1 MEKLEILKEQLA
13 HYASEGLTLAFSGG
27 TDSSLLLALAAQTG
41 YPVRAVLFHSQLM
54 PLRDADIAGRVAA
67 ECGVPLDTL
76 EIDVTT
82 SREVMRND
90 PRRCYFCKRAI
101 FRRLRA
107 WSAERGL
114 PHLADGTNA
123 DDLKV
128 YRPGLQA
135 LRELGVHSPLAEC
148 GFTKA
153 EVRAAAAQLGLS
165 VASRP
170 PAPCMATRLPY
181 GTALDFSVLR
191 RLEQGEEALHVLGF
205 PVCRLRL
212 HGNVVRIEVPADR
225 IGDLA
230 AVRDTVLA
238 ALKPLNFPYYTLDL
252 TGFRSGSMDIEVD
265 RHG

>member
-1 MEKLEILKEQLA
+1 MNERLLSALFSFRET
-13 HYASEGLTLAFSGG
+13 GVCLAFSGG
-27 TDSSLLLALAAQTG
+27 VDSTLLLALCVKEQIPVTAVTFQTTLHPRCDLENARAITKKLGVRHLVLEVDETAVPVIMENPPDRCYHCKKYLFTKLQALAQTE
-41 YPVRAVLFHSQLM
+41 
-54 PLRDADIAGRVAA
+54 GR
-67 ECGVPLDTL
+67 PTIL
-76 EIDVTT
+76 
-82 SREVMRND
+82 
-90 PRRCYFCKRAI
+90 
-101 FRRLRA
+101 
-107 WSAERGL
+107 
-114 PHLADGTNA
+114 DGTNA

-191 RLEQGEEALHVLGF
+191 RLEQGEEALHGLGF

-230 AVRDTVLA
+230 AARDTVLA